1 MKKWQSP
8 TWVVD
13 REVWSISPPDSGGSG
28 QLPRPLPAAL
38 HSSSSRRLPLSP
50 GEKISSTGRSG
61 RRLPRARRG
70 HRASASSQG
79 HPLPANERGGTA
91 VACLSGFENPRA
103 PSNAIRKVRR
113 IAGNR
118 WLACSIWWQRGSPR
132 RARAPSSNAITQ
144 ACLSGL
150 ENPRAHRIAKVEKV
164 VTAVLP
170 GSDWLQREHSAACK
184 TSPGNRRRLPSQL
197 LRF

>member
-8 TWVVD
+8 TYVVD

-28 QLPRPLPAAL
+28 QLPGPLPAAL

-103 PSNAIRKVRR
+103 PSNAIKQVRR

-118 WLACSIWWQRGSPR
+118 CLQHMVA
-132 RARAPSSNAITQ
+132 ARITPSSLKCDYT
-144 ACLSGL
+144 GL
-150 ENPRAHRIAKVEKV
+150 LVWVRES
-164 VTAVLP
+164 P
-170 GSDWLQREHSAACK
+170 GSQ
-184 TSPGNRRRLPSQL
+184 NRKS
-197 LRF
+197 

>member
-8 TWVVD
+8 TYVVD

-28 QLPRPLPAAL
+28 QLPGPLPAAL

-103 PSNAIRKVRR
+103 PSNAIKQVRR

-118 WLACSIWWQRGSPR
+118 CLQHMVA
-132 RARAPSSNAITQ
+132 ARITP
-144 ACLSGL
+144 G
-150 ENPRAHRIAKVEKV
+150 
-164 VTAVLP
+164 P
-170 GSDWLQREHSAACK
+170 GSLLKCDYTGLLVWFRE
-184 TSPGNRRRLPSQL
+184 SPGSQNRKS
-197 LRF
+197 

>member
-8 TWVVD
+8 TYVVD

-28 QLPRPLPAAL
+28 QLPGPLPAAL

-103 PSNAIRKVRR
+103 PSNAIKQVRR

-132 RARAPSSNAITQ
+132 RARAPSNAITQ
-144 ACLSGL
+144 ACLSGF

-164 VTAVLP
+164 VTVVFP
-170 GSDWLQREHSAACK
+170 HSMQAMLAAKCL
-184 TSPGNRRRLPSQL
+184 TL
-197 LRF
+197 

>member
-8 TWVVD
+8 TYVVD

-28 QLPRPLPAAL
+28 QLPGPLPAAL

-103 PSNAIRKVRR
+103 
-113 IAGNR
+113 
-118 WLACSIWWQRGSPR
+118 
-132 RARAPSSNAITQ
+132 
-144 ACLSGL
+144 
-150 ENPRAHRIAKVEKV
+150 HRIAKVEKV

-170 GSDWLQREHSAACK
+170 GSVWLQRVHSAACK